1 MRCSSLFDVI
11 VAMHED
17 IRHTHKLQIPQQ
29 SFNNTQK
36 IMQSTNLQPIRNLK
50 HRLLVSNLVHLAYSC
65 HQLLGRGCFV
75 VGFEAGMDAGLG
87 VVGIDVGLR
96 AVGFDVGLVGLRVVG
111 FGVGLVGLRS
121 GFDVGMGVIGLDIG

>member
-1 MRCSSLFDVI
+1 VCCSSLLDVI

-75 VGFEAGMDAGLG
+75 IGFQAGMDAGVG
-87 VVGIDVGLR
+87 IVGIDVCEDRWLSFEGIEP
-96 AVGFDVGLVGLRVVG
+96 
-111 FGVGLVGLRS
+111 S
-121 GFDVGMGVIGLDIG
+121 E